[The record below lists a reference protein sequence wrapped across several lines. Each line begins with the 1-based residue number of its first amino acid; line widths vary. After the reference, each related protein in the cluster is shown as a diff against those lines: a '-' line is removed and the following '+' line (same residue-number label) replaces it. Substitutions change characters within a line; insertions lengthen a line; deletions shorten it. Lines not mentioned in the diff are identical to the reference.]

1 MKKNEEVT
9 LPKGKTRSPFL
20 NRKLLDEYVKIYMLY
35 FFLNYE
41 WFEITEYMDV
51 SRAKIKYAI
60 KWVSKNFLKIPAKE
74 LFNGAIYSIKRR
86 IKHNTE
92 LYNTERKK
100 DKPSIRSV
108 VELNRE
114 IREDTRDLNR
124 LQSVYQDSY
133 GKIDV
138 SLDAQAVLKLITGDK
153 FPPTPE
159 EPETPK
165 TPETSNTKDKK

>member
-1 MKKNEEVT
+1 MKTK
-9 LPKGKTRSPFL
+9 SPFF
-20 NRKLLDEYVKIYMLY
+20 NKELLDEYIKIYMLY

-41 WFEITEYMDV
+41 WFEIAEYMDV
-51 SRAKIKYAI
+51 TRSKIKYAI
-60 KWVSKNFLKIPAKE
+60 RWVSKNFLKIPAQE
-74 LFNGAIYSIKRR
+74 LLNGAIYSIKQR
-86 IKHNTE
+86 IRHNTE
-92 LYNTERKK
+92 LYNSQRKK
-100 DKPSIRSV
+100 KKISIRSV